1 MHLPKNGRK
10 LKHAAVKTSP
20 KYGGVTS
27 KLPCTLSLC
36 PLGIILIR
44 TKITMGKKKKET
56 VALFT
61 SLRRFSEEDHNSQLA
76 KEVKAVSLKT
86 GCSMYEETAKGV

>member
-1 MHLPKNGRK
+1 MHLPNKNGRK

-44 TKITMGKKKKET
+44 TKITMGKKKRK
-56 VALFT
+56 LWRF
-61 SLRRFSEEDHNSQLA
+61 LRLCED
-76 KEVKAVSLKT
+76 SLKRT
-86 GCSMYEETAKGV
+86 TILSWQKR